1 MFYQKVQILVQVV
14 FEPPS
19 WTLTRLRLILVTLT
33 YIQAN
38 TDVGDILIWTK
49 KLRKRFSA
57 ESYVAQLQIGL
68 MST

>member
-1 MFYQKVQILVQVV
+1 MLYQKVQILVQVV
-14 FEPPS
+14 FELPS

-49 KLRKRFSA
+49 RFSA